1 MANVKPDE
9 KMKTFR
15 LKKKLAYE
23 LELYAKQEHVSEVEL
38 VRRYIKEGLMRD
50 KGQTTFD
57 WNKKEFA
64 KKD

>member
-23 LELYAKQEHVSEVEL
+23 FELHAKKLHVSEVEL
-38 VRRYIKEGLMRD
+38 ARRYIKEGLMRD
-50 KGQTTFD
+50 KGQTTLD
-57 WNKKEFA
+57 SEN
-64 KKD
+64 

>member
-23 LELYAKQEHVSEVEL
+23 FEMHAKKLHVSEVEL
-38 VRRYIKEGLMRD
+38 ARRYIKEGLMRD
-50 KGQTTFD
+50 KGQTTLD
-57 WNKKEFA
+57 
-64 KKD
+64 

>member
-23 LELYAKQEHVSEVEL
+23 FELHAKKKHVSEVEL
-38 VRRYIKEGLMRD
+38 ARRYIKEGMMRD
-50 KGQTTFD
+50 KNQT
-57 WNKKEFA
+57 KLEIEK
-64 KKD
+64 